1 MNPKKIYISLTA
13 GSLMLALAASNASA
27 VTVIY
32 QDDFSGGAVGLNG
45 TNPDTGANPW
55 IAAPTFS
62 ANGAVADS
70 IGASAT
76 LAFTPQNG
84 FLYTLDASFRNF
96 ANAGSVDPDQD
107 WIAVGFANGQSTG
120 TGNGPRFAGTVVTNA
135 VHGIAWSFVR
145 GNTTATVENTAW
157 LGTPADGSPTGG
169 GIAWSDTALAT
180 TYASGLDLRVVLD
193 TTGGTGT
200 WNATWFAK
208 APASSD
214 FTEVLGTTTL
224 LSENI
229 NSVGIA
235 RSGQGFTADV
245 TSFSLTAIPEP
256 SAALLG
262 GLGLLALLRRRR

>member
-1 MNPKKIYISLTA
+1 MKIHKTLIA
-13 GSLMLALAASNASA
+13 GSLILALAASKASA

-32 QDDFSGGAVGLNG
+32 QDDFSGGAVELNG

-55 IAAPTFS
+55 IAAPTYS

-96 ANAGSVDPDQD
+96 ANAGATSPNNN
-107 WIAVGFANGQSTG
+107 WLAVGFANGQSIE
-120 TGNGPRFAGTVVTNA
+120 TGNGPRFAGNVASNA

-157 LGTPADGSPTGG
+157 QGTPDNGSPTGA

-180 TYASGLDLRVVLD
+180 TYGSGLDLRVVLD
-193 TTGGTGT
+193 TTGGTGN

-214 FTEVLGTTTL
+214 FTEVRGATAL
-224 LSENI
+224 LSEDI

-235 RSGQGFTADV
+235 RSAAGFTADV

-256 SAALLG
+256 STALLG